1 MNIFPPLES
10 IIKQLGL
17 GSDGQSL
24 LERGQEMIS
33 NGKAVITSLNEA
45 ANLNSA
51 GIEGLQFG
59 KYIKNNMIQ
68 HSKKI
73 LPKYYLQTYFIS

>member
-1 MNIFPPLES
+1 
-10 IIKQLGL
+10 
-17 GSDGQSL
+17 
-24 LERGQEMIS
+24 MIS

-73 LPKYYLQTYFIS
+73 LPKYYLHTYFIL

>member
-1 MNIFPPLES
+1 M
-10 IIKQLGL
+10 GL

-59 KYIKNNMIQ
+59 KYIKIIWFNICRMLYSIFSFKN
-68 HSKKI
+68 
-73 LPKYYLQTYFIS
+73 FI